1 MRQWPKIEIYSDPAM
16 MLSDMKPDAQISN
29 IQIQSGI
36 AHCDLKNSEFVRQ
49 RGSFLRTKDATSF
62 RVATVSLFP
71 HVHEPVPL
79 GTVHHLMVAAGM
91 YSKRYDFYPS

>member
-1 MRQWPKIEIYSDPAM
+1 M
-16 MLSDMKPDAQISN
+16 MLSDMKLDAQISN
-29 IQIQSGI
+29 IQVQSGI
-36 AHCDLKNSEFVRQ
+36 AHGDPKTSEFVRQ
-49 RGSFLRTKDATSF
+49 RGSFLRTKDASGF

-91 YSKRYDFYPS
+91 CSKRYYFCQW